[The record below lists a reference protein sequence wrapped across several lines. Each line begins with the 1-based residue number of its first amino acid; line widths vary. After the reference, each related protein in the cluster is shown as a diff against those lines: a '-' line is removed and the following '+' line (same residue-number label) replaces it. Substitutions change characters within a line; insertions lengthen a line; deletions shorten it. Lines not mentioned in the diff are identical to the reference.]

1 MKDVHISVRGLVEFI
16 LRRGDLTYSG
26 GFLNKN
32 AMLEGTRVHK
42 KLQKSAGEGY
52 RAEVPLKYTR
62 EYEGFILTVEGRA
75 DGIFSK
81 DGVTFIDEIKG
92 VYRDVNE
99 MQEPVPV
106 HLAQAA
112 CYAFMYGL
120 DHTDETIKLQ
130 IRYCNMETDEVR
142 IFVKD
147 APQAVLAKWFDA
159 MLSEYYQWARHLAGW
174 EDIRDESIQK
184 LTFPF
189 EYRPGQLTLVKSVY
203 AAITAGRQ
211 LFVQAPTGVGKTM
224 SVLYPSIQAL
234 GRTEASG
241 IFYMT
246 AKTVAAQV
254 AREAVDILAGQG
266 LKLKSLFLTA
276 KSKLCVCDEVDCDA
290 SVCPRAKGHFNRV
303 NEALYELLSTE
314 DAFTREKIENTA
326 EKYNVCPYELQSDL
340 TDFCDAVIGDY
351 NYAFDPAVRLK
362 RFVADEG
369 SSGRLIFLI
378 DEAHNLVERARDM
391 YSESLYLSALFTA
404 KEALKGTGRR
414 VANALK
420 SCISRME
427 ELADVH
433 ERPGLVT
440 RTLPEDLVFSAMN
453 LSAVLEELL
462 SEEERPEVRTPAL
475 ELYFSL
481 RSFLN
486 AAELMDNNY
495 VVISVLE
502 ESGEFY
508 VKLKCMNPAENL
520 AQTLSGGRAAVF
532 FSATL
537 LPVSYYRKLLSVRT
551 DDYAVYVESPFDKQ
565 RRLIL
570 AATDVSSLYK
580 RRNAAEYTKFARYL
594 LAMVCGR
601 KGRYLAFFPSYEMLR
616 NVADAFEEMMPFGL
630 DCVYQ
635 NPDMTENERENFLSA
650 FSSDTW
656 LLGFCVTGGIFAEG
670 IDLTGDRLI
679 GAAVIG
685 TGIPG
690 ISAERD
696 LLMDFYEKDGR
707 NGFDYAYRYPGM
719 NKVQQAAGRVIR
731 TLSDTGVILL
741 LDDRFSSETYK
752 ALFPREWDDVIYT
765 DVQNA
770 KTEISRFWESR
781 KQLP

>member
-52 RAEVPLKYTR
+52 RAEVSLKYTR
-62 EYEGFILTVEGRA
+62 EYEGFILTVEGRV

-120 DHTDETIKLQ
+120 DHTDETIRLQ

-142 IFVKD
+142 SFVKD
-147 APQAVLAKWFDA
+147 APQTVLAKWFDA
-159 MLSEYYQWARHLAGW
+159 MLSEYYRWARHLAGW
-174 EDIRDESIQK
+174 EEIRDESIQK
-184 LTFPF
+184 LTFPC

-224 SVLYPSIQAL
+224 SVLYPSILAL

-290 SVCPRAKGHFNRV
+290 SVCPRAKGHFDRV

-369 SSGRLIFLI
+369 SSGRLILLI

-391 YSESLYLSALFTA
+391 YSESLYLSALFMA

-414 VANALK
+414 MANALK
-420 SCISRME
+420 SCI
-427 ELADVH
+427 
-433 ERPGLVT
+433 
-440 RTLPEDLVFSAMN
+440 
-453 LSAVLEELL
+453 
-462 SEEERPEVRTPAL
+462 
-475 ELYFSL
+475 
-481 RSFLN
+481 
-486 AAELMDNNY
+486 
-495 VVISVLE
+495 
-502 ESGEFY
+502 
-508 VKLKCMNPAENL
+508 
-520 AQTLSGGRAAVF
+520 
-532 FSATL
+532 
-537 LPVSYYRKLLSVRT
+537 
-551 DDYAVYVESPFDKQ
+551 
-565 RRLIL
+565 
-570 AATDVSSLYK
+570 
-580 RRNAAEYTKFARYL
+580 
-594 LAMVCGR
+594 
-601 KGRYLAFFPSYEMLR
+601 
-616 NVADAFEEMMPFGL
+616 
-630 DCVYQ
+630 
-635 NPDMTENERENFLSA
+635 
-650 FSSDTW
+650 
-656 LLGFCVTGGIFAEG
+656 
-670 IDLTGDRLI
+670 
-679 GAAVIG
+679 
-685 TGIPG
+685 
-690 ISAERD
+690 
-696 LLMDFYEKDGR
+696 
-707 NGFDYAYRYPGM
+707 
-719 NKVQQAAGRVIR
+719 
-731 TLSDTGVILL
+731 
-741 LDDRFSSETYK
+741 
-752 ALFPREWDDVIYT
+752 
-765 DVQNA
+765 
-770 KTEISRFWESR
+770 
-781 KQLP
+781 